1 MTLACEKWGAE
12 WRGPPGRC
20 RVPPTPCHGSEP
32 PTPGETLARPTAD
45 SLDAGAVLEVGQV
58 AADGAEAGQD
68 LGVRGGWGWVDPPR
82 DTRPGTGCSA
92 VSPPHQG
99 AGMAPTWANGVTIMS
114 SPCLREEKEREA
126 QGGDRGGVSGWGV
139 RVGEGLTGRWRWK
152 SCGTWLLGTGRSRC
166 RSGRGRTRGAG
177 HGRRCL
183 AGPAPHPGWPGGPA
197 RRGPGGHSPG
207 RSCEGRGDKA
217 GTGWVAQGPPPMDTG
232 AQPGVCHHVCQALHA
247 TVTLSPAHPGSVA
260 SVVTPVTTQPGPA
273 SSIAPVLRTGTT
285 RRT

>member
-126 QGGDRGGVSGWGV
+126 QGGDRGGSQGGGSGLGRDSQV
-139 RVGEGLTGRWRWK
+139 AGDGRV
-152 SCGTWLLGTGRSRC
+152 
-166 RSGRGRTRGAG
+166 AG
-177 HGRRCL
+177 HGFWGQVVVAVGAVEEGL
-183 AGPAPHPGWPGGPA
+183 AALAMGEGALQDQPRTRAGLGVQRAAARGAILQVEAARGEGTRLVRGGWPRDLRPWIQGHSLGYATTFARLSMPPSHSAQHTPA
-197 RRGPGGHSPG
+197 RWPL
-207 RSCEGRGDKA
+207 
-217 GTGWVAQGPPPMDTG
+217 W
-232 AQPGVCHHVCQALHA
+232 
-247 TVTLSPAHPGSVA
+247 
-260 SVVTPVTTQPGPA
+260 
-273 SSIAPVLRTGTT
+273 
-285 RRT
+285 